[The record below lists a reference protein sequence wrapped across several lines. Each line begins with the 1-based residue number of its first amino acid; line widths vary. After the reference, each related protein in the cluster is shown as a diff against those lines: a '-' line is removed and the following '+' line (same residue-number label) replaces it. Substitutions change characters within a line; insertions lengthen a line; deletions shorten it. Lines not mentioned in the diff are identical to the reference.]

1 MRSNIRLIRD
11 MDQVSS
17 VRELQIVMESG
28 GQPLKGHDYQ
38 DPSHPIVLERLTI
51 YSPIA
56 VGHRDLPLVMASTLV
71 HLTLGEICVDWF
83 WSSFVA
89 DGAPGSAG
97 GSLVFSC
104 LRSLNL
110 TFPRPPREG
119 GHQGDVTNF
128 EVSRR
133 PEGLIPDS
141 ESESRS
147 YTTSSTFG
155 RPQFPVLTT
164 LAVGF
169 FPRNYGR
176 LLSLFAASPITC
188 LFICNSAFNMPS
200 GINLSQF
207 ARLRSLEVELSGGL
221 TERSSRHVNEWL
233 SNIFAITGSR
243 LECLDMKLSAVD
255 GFQLRITTPPM
266 FARNITSLKLDD
278 HIAMHDV
285 WLLLPQVPNLMRLEV
300 GPRIQNPISSDS
312 ELIRALRN
320 AEKAQQLTPVST
332 SVKLMRVWRS
342 KYSIDR
348 DQLNPRQSSSAYAT
362 FFRTMIVELVC
373 RLPALEILR
382 VAVSPLDGV
391 QDFIQTLVDS
401 GIASEHIG
409 HLQRLQL
416 RSVVD

>member
-1 MRSNIRLIRD
+1 MRLINERLYGSTPL
-11 MDQVSS
+11 QALRISS
-17 VRELQIVMESG
+17 DCALE
-28 GQPLKGHDYQ
+28 LKGHDYQ

-176 LLSLFAASPITC
+176 LLSLFAASPIT
-188 LFICNSAFNMPS
+188 
-200 GINLSQF
+200 
-207 ARLRSLEVELSGGL
+207 
-221 TERSSRHVNEWL
+221 
-233 SNIFAITGSR
+233 
-243 LECLDMKLSAVD
+243 
-255 GFQLRITTPPM
+255 
-266 FARNITSLKLDD
+266 
-278 HIAMHDV
+278 
-285 WLLLPQVPNLMRLEV
+285 
-300 GPRIQNPISSDS
+300 
-312 ELIRALRN
+312 
-320 AEKAQQLTPVST
+320 
-332 SVKLMRVWRS
+332 
-342 KYSIDR
+342 
-348 DQLNPRQSSSAYAT
+348 
-362 FFRTMIVELVC
+362 
-373 RLPALEILR
+373 
-382 VAVSPLDGV
+382 
-391 QDFIQTLVDS
+391 
-401 GIASEHIG
+401 
-409 HLQRLQL
+409 
-416 RSVVD
+416 